1 MGEACE
7 AASSRF
13 SVIRDGV
20 ADLWTR
26 RLRTPAFGLL
36 VAIVIVPLVSCDAG
50 PGWFRKRV
58 AACPRPQIATASSP
72 EFNQQQQEIRAL
84 RQQGFRGD
92 FFAQLELAKR
102 YEGERP
108 ADKNL
113 DDPVESAV
121 WYAMALANDGGYA
134 PIAGAARRRQREDQA
149 LRYDDCR
156 AFERKSAYVALN
168 RDLTNM
174 STDEREKVRNR
185 VIYILSSQGP
195 EGFRTLARISDATFA
210 PFGEPSDNMQALQA
224 QGPKWQTA
232 APAAVSLFPRNDV
245 DAYMYNYLAVQT
257 GDVSAYVMLKDFE
270 RSSAQRA
277 AYGTLVEGKARRW
290 TPPYEFYPPD
300 APQSGVPHSDES
312 DPRGDVN
319 ETALSRIYEL
329 PFVHVGEALAYLRV
343 APHPVKDER
352 ELQTVEVQAFQQ
364 MLGRPATGRLSPTER
379 VRAIQYAAVNGSS
392 KAQLVLA
399 VMYSE
404 GVGVPRDYA
413 RAFHWYE
420 EADRQGSAEAK
431 YAISTFFSL
440 GIAGVADQDKAQAVV
455 YQIDGALSGFK
466 PSVGRL
472 QQVLAQVSRGE
483 RAGGRADDGPP
494 AGGPSGERD
503 YR

>member
-1 MGEACE
+1 MGVVGEVVA
-7 AASSRF
+7 SRF
-13 SVIRDGV
+13 AAVVDG
-20 ADLWTR
+20 AQALWTGR
-26 RLRTPAFGLL
+26 FRTPLFALL
-36 VAIVIVPLVSCDAG
+36 VAAVIVPLVSCDAG

-72 EFNQQQQEIRAL
+72 QFNQQQQEIRAL

-102 YEGERP
+102 YEADRP
-108 ADKNL
+108 SDKNL
-113 DDPVESAV
+113 EDPVESAV
-121 WYAMALANDGGYA
+121 WYGMALSNDGGYA
-134 PIAGAARRRQREDQA
+134 PIAGAARRRQRDDQA
-149 LRYDDCR
+149 LRFDDCR
-156 AFERKSAYVALN
+156 AFERKSAYSALN
-168 RDLTNM
+168 RLLTTM
-174 STDEREKVRNR
+174 STEEREKVRNR
-185 VIYILSSQGP
+185 IIYVLSSQGP
-195 EGFRTLARISDATFA
+195 EGFRTLARIHDATFA
-210 PFGEPSDNMQALQA
+210 PFGEPSDNLQAIEA
-224 QGPKWQTA
+224 QGPRWQTA
-232 APAAVSLFPRNDV
+232 APAARDLFPRNDV

-277 AYGTLVEGKARRW
+277 AYGSFVEAKARRW

-300 APQSGVPHSDES
+300 APDSGVPHSDES
-312 DPRGDVN
+312 DPRGDAN

-329 PFVHVGEALAYLRV
+329 PFVHVSEALAYLRV
-343 APHPVKDER
+343 LPRAVREER
-352 ELQTVEVQAFQQ
+352 EMSTVEVQAFQA
-364 MLGRPATGRLSPTER
+364 MLGRPGAGRLTAMER
-379 VRAIQYAAVNGSS
+379 VRAIQYAAVNGSP

-413 RAFHWYE
+413 RAFYWYE

-440 GIAGVADQDKAQAVV
+440 GMAGVADQDKAQAVV

-472 QQVLAQVSRGE
+472 QQVLAQVSRAQRE
-483 RAGGRADDGPP
+483 SGRRDFGPS
-494 AGGPSGERD
+494 GGPSGERD